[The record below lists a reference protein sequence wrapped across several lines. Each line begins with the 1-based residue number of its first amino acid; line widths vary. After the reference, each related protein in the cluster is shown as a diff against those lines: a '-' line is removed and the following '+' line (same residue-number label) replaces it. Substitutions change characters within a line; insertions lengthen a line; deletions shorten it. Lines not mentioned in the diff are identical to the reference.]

1 MGISILNFLYVH
13 QCVLQTKICVLLSSV
28 TTITITNGKIRIN
41 WDKKCTYNTPP
52 RTSESHWQW
61 HLILTRGPI
70 NSQEGS
76 NLPVH
81 SWFNFGR
88 HHFLWNVYIKTK
100 GRLLKIFN
108 SIKYLTLGY
117 IMAKNMNYDIYKP
130 QIIFH
135 PLLSVHYYF
144 FEFSHCFYFHTAR
157 IVLYYL
163 NFIWE
168 KLLTQEWFCCL
179 YIYHSLAD
187 CGCDW
192 FLVLVCSATWGLA
205 WWPTRFW
212 EIYVWISH
220 IFQKMRKKF

>member
-1 MGISILNFLYVH
+1 MGISILKFLSVH
-13 QCVLQTKICVLLSSV
+13 QCVLQSKICVLPSSV
-28 TTITITNGKIRIN
+28 TTITITEGEIKTKLEQKR
-41 WDKKCTYNTPP
+41 TYNRPP
-52 RTSESHWQW
+52 RPSQAHWQW
-61 HLILTRGPI
+61 AWILTRGHREGQLTAK
-70 NSQEGS
+70 NGS

-135 PLLSVHYYF
+135 PLLSVLYYF

-157 IVLYYL
+157 IVLY
-163 NFIWE
+163 
-168 KLLTQEWFCCL
+168 
-179 YIYHSLAD
+179 
-187 CGCDW
+187 
-192 FLVLVCSATWGLA
+192 
-205 WWPTRFW
+205 
-212 EIYVWISH
+212 
-220 IFQKMRKKF
+220 

>member
-1 MGISILNFLYVH
+1 MRLNLDARA
-13 QCVLQTKICVLLSSV
+13 S
-28 TTITITNGKIRIN
+28 
-41 WDKKCTYNTPP
+41 
-52 RTSESHWQW
+52 
-61 HLILTRGPI
+61 RGPI

-157 IVLYYL
+157 IVLYY
-163 NFIWE
+163 
-168 KLLTQEWFCCL
+168 
-179 YIYHSLAD
+179 YI
-187 CGCDW
+187 
-192 FLVLVCSATWGLA
+192 
-205 WWPTRFW
+205 
-212 EIYVWISH
+212 
-220 IFQKMRKKF
+220 

>member
-1 MGISILNFLYVH
+1 MSISILNFLYVH
-13 QCVLQTKICVLLSSV
+13 QCVLQSKICVLLSSV
-28 TTITITNGKIRIN
+28 TTITITEGEIKT
-41 WDKKCTYNTPP
+41 KLEQKTHVQQAPSTF
-52 RTSESHWQW
+52 TSTLAMSMNFDARAS
-61 HLILTRGPI
+61 RGPI
-70 NSQEGS
+70 NSQKGS

-135 PLLSVHYYF
+135 PLLSVLYYF

-157 IVLYYL
+157 IVLY
-163 NFIWE
+163 
-168 KLLTQEWFCCL
+168 
-179 YIYHSLAD
+179 
-187 CGCDW
+187 
-192 FLVLVCSATWGLA
+192 
-205 WWPTRFW
+205 
-212 EIYVWISH
+212 
-220 IFQKMRKKF
+220 

>member
-1 MGISILNFLYVH
+1 MGISILKFLSVH
-13 QCVLQTKICVLLSSV
+13 HCVLQSKICVLTYSV
-28 TTITITNGKIRIN
+28 TTITIAEWGIKTKNARVTGRLDLQKDTGN
-41 WDKKCTYNTPP
+41 
-52 RTSESHWQW
+52 EAEF
-61 HLILTRGPI
+61 LTQGHREGQLTAK
-70 NSQEGS
+70 NGS

-135 PLLSVHYYF
+135 PLLSVLYYF

-157 IVLYYL
+157 IVLYY
-163 NFIWE
+163 F
-168 KLLTQEWFCCL
+168 
-179 YIYHSLAD
+179 
-187 CGCDW
+187 
-192 FLVLVCSATWGLA
+192 
-205 WWPTRFW
+205 
-212 EIYVWISH
+212 VWKIL
-220 IFQKMRKKF
+220 MYR

>member
-1 MGISILNFLYVH
+1 MGISILKFLSVH
-13 QCVLQTKICVLLSSV
+13 HCVLQLKICVLSYSV
-28 TTITITNGKIRIN
+28 TTITIAECPFFKYQ
-41 WDKKCTYNTPP
+41 DKKRTYNRPP
-52 RTSESHWQW
+52 RPSEGHWQW
-61 HLILTRGPI
+61 GWIFDARASRGPI
-70 NSQEGS
+70 NSQKGS
-76 NLPVH
+76 NVPVH

-163 NFIWE
+163 YTFNLSDI
-168 KLLTQEWFCCL
+168 TQLCWTPQ
-179 YIYHSLAD
+179 LAA
-187 CGCDW
+187 
-192 FLVLVCSATWGLA
+192 VL
-205 WWPTRFW
+205 
-212 EIYVWISH
+212 
-220 IFQKMRKKF
+220 